1 MNEIETIEAP
11 EVTTTTELSMKELD
25 AIAGARTLVQ
35 SFVAGFVS
43 TCPDAGYRSIVKATA
58 GCF

>member
-1 MNEIETIEAP
+1 MNEIETTEAP
-11 EVTTTTELSMKELD
+11 EVTTTELSMKELD

>member
-1 MNEIETIEAP
+1 MNEIETTDTA
-11 EVTTTTELSMKELD
+11 EVTTTIELSMEELD
-25 AIAGARTLVQ
+25 AIAGAKTLVQ
-35 SFVAGFVS
+35 AFVAGFVS

>member
-1 MNEIETIEAP
+1 MNEIETTEAA
-11 EVTTTTELSMKELD
+11 EATTKTELSMDELD
-25 AIAGARTLVQ
+25 AIAGAETLVQ